1 MIEIVKVK
9 DRTNLPEFKVNWSP
23 SSNKV
28 VCSLA
33 CNEAPRAPFS
43 TAIEGSWNSVRGR
56 GVMGPQASFS
66 AGEEAEAEII
76 RGCLYCGNVHIKD
89 N

>member
-1 MIEIVKVK
+1 
-9 DRTNLPEFKVNWSP
+9 
-23 SSNKV
+23 
-28 VCSLA
+28 
-33 CNEAPRAPFS
+33 
-43 TAIEGSWNSVRGR
+43 
-56 GVMGPQASFS
+56 MGPQASFS